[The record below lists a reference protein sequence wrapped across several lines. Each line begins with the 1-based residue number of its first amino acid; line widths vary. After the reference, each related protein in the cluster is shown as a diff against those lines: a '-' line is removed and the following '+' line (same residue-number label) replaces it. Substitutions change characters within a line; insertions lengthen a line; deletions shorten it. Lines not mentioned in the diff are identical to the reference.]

1 MTPLPL
7 PAVSQRSPAC
17 PDLGSR
23 PESTGRH
30 NATKASC
37 PERVSLP
44 AVDVDAFAAAHRA
57 EWARLDDLVRRRRQ
71 LSGTEVDELVELYQR
86 AATHLSAVRSASHDP
101 ALTAG
106 LSTRVAR
113 ARSAVTGSHVASWGL
128 VGRFAA
134 VGFPAAAYRARWWWL
149 ASAAGSVAVAVI
161 VGAWIARSPY
171 VQARLLPPAEARQLV
186 NQQFQGYYSQYAAA
200 SFAAKVWTNNAW
212 VAAESLISGILLGIP
227 TVLVLLVNALN
238 SGVDGGFM
246 IAHGKGTLFFSLIL
260 PHGMLELSAVFL
272 AAAAGLRLGWCIIDP
287 GPRTRVTALAEEGRA
302 AMTIALGLIAVLLVS
317 GAIEAFVTPSPLP
330 PWARIL
336 IGAAA
341 EAAFLAYVLVFG
353 RRAVA
358 AGQSADIEN
367 PPDTLPVAA

>member
-1 MTPLPL
+1 M
-7 PAVSQRSPAC
+7 
-17 PDLGSR
+17 
-23 PESTGRH
+23 
-30 NATKASC
+30 
-37 PERVSLP
+37 
-44 AVDVDAFAAAHRA
+44 
-57 EWARLDDLVRRRRQ
+57 RRRRQ